1 MLSWTIFKNYMLSKR
16 SGALVR
22 IIARQCIFGI
32 GMGVCALIIVLS
44 VMKGFNQS
52 IRTKMLGLEPH
63 LVFSGPT
70 AANRDKLIKDLQA
83 ALPGGI
89 EQVSR
94 YHSQDL
100 IIRSV
105 DGVFNGVAAKG
116 YEGKALNG
124 LLQRVWRNGRQY
136 TAPPMSETPVLEGNE
151 LILGV
156 DLGRSLEI
164 FEGDEVVLVPPETLL
179 LPKGEIPKLQKFKV
193 KMLLSTQIPE
203 VDARLLLYNLE
214 TVRGLQSRSLET
226 GIEVRLHDP
235 SHAEKIKAILAPRG
249 YKVQTWADRD
259 VSLFFALKL
268 ESMAMTLFLLLAV
281 LITSFSIVIVMILLM
296 SQKRQDIGMLMAL
309 GLSRARIRSLFLQVG
324 LFLSFSGILSGF
336 LLGTGITLFLEKYP
350 LAILPDIYTDSTLP
364 AKVTAGNLLFVLGC
378 SAAIAILGAVLPVWR
393 YVRGMPAEN
402 LRKRMT

>member
-1 MLSWTIFKNYMLSKR
+1 MLAWTIFKNYLLSRR

-22 IIARQCIFGI
+22 IIARQCILGI

-52 IRTKMLGLEPH
+52 IRNRMLGLEPH
-63 LVFSGPT
+63 LVISGT
-70 AANRDKLIKDLQA
+70 QSREALVKDLQRA
-83 ALPGGI
+83 EPGGI
-89 EQVSR
+89 EQLSR
-94 YHSQDL
+94 YESQDL

-116 YEGKALNG
+116 YEGKALNS
-124 LLQRVWRNGRQY
+124 LLARVWKNGRQH
-136 TAPPMSETPVLEGNE
+136 TAPPMPQTAVLEGNE

-164 FEGDEVVLVPPETLL
+164 FEGDEVVLVPPESLL

-193 KMLLSTQIPE
+193 KMLLNTQIPE

-214 TVRGLQSRSLET
+214 TVRGLESKSLER
-226 GIEVRLHDP
+226 GYEVRLVDP
-235 SHAEKIKAILAPRG
+235 GHSERLKEALIPKG
-249 YKVQTWADRD
+249 YKVQTWAERD

-309 GLSRARIRSLFLQVG
+309 GMSRSNIRSLFLKVG
-324 LFLSFSGILSGF
+324 LLLSFSGIISGF
-336 LLGTGITLFLEKYP
+336 VLGTGITLFLELYP
-350 LAILPDIYTDSTLP
+350 LELLPDIYTDSTLP
-364 AKVTAGNLLFVLGC
+364 AKVTFGNLAFVVGC
-378 SAAIAILGAVLPVWR
+378 SSLIAIVGSVLPVWR
-393 YVRGMPAEN
+393 YVRGLPSEN